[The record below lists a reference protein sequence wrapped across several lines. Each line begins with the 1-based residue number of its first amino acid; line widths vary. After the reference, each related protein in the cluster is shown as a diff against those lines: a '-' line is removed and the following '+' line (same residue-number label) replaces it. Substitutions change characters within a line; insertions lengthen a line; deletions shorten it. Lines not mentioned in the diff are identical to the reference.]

1 MMILVAFVTL
11 LLVAVVVALQVKAL
25 LLISEYLPCF
35 PFRPLFK
42 VSAGLIGVIAAH
54 VASIVLFGTII
65 FLLAKTN
72 PEKFGRLEGVG
83 SQTIHDFIYFSFT
96 TYTTVGYGDYI
107 PVGPIRLISQIEAL
121 VGLVLIAC
129 SASYIFIIMQD
140 YWKRHARRLRVTK
153 SPSTPE
159 KPRRKD
165 AL

>member
-1 MMILVAFVTL
+1 MIAVAFITI

-25 LLISEYLPCF
+25 LLISEYLPRF
-35 PFRPLFK
+35 PFRPLLK

-54 VASIVLFGTII
+54 VASIVLFGTVI
-65 FLLAKTN
+65 FFLAKAN
-72 PEKFGRLEGVG
+72 PEKFGRLEGLG

-140 YWKRHARRLRVTK
+140 YWKKHARRLRAAK
-153 SPSTPE
+153 SPAIHE
-159 KPRRKD
+159 KPRRKN

>member
-1 MMILVAFVTL
+1 MIPVAFITI
-11 LLVAVVVALQVKAL
+11 LLVAGVVAFQVKSL
-25 LLISEYLPCF
+25 LLLSEYLPRF
-35 PFRPLFK
+35 PFRPLLK

-54 VASIVLFGTII
+54 VASIVLFGTAI

-72 PEKFGRLEGVG
+72 PEKFGRLEGDG
-83 SQTIHDFIYFSFT
+83 SHAIHDFIYFSFT

-129 SASYIFIIMQD
+129 SASYIFMIMQD
-140 YWKRHARRLRVTK
+140 YWKKHARRLRAAKPPTNL
-153 SPSTPE
+153 E
-159 KPRRKD
+159 KPRRKN

>member
-1 MMILVAFVTL
+1 MIAVAFITI
-11 LLVAVVVALQVKAL
+11 LLVAGVVALQVKAL
-25 LLISEYLPCF
+25 LLISEYLPRF
-35 PFRPLFK
+35 PFRPLLK

-54 VASIVLFGTII
+54 VASIVLFGTVI

-72 PEKFGRLEGVG
+72 PDKFGRLEGFG

-140 YWKRHARRLRVTK
+140 YWKKHARRLRAAKPPVTH
-153 SPSTPE
+153 E
-159 KPRRKD
+159 KPHRKNG
-165 AL
+165 L

>member
-1 MMILVAFVTL
+1 MIAVAFITI

-25 LLISEYLPCF
+25 LLISEYLPRF
-35 PFRPLFK
+35 PFRPLLK

-54 VASIVLFGTII
+54 VASIVLFGTVI
-65 FLLAKTN
+65 FLLAKAN
-72 PEKFGRLEGVG
+72 PEKFGRLEGLG

-140 YWKRHARRLRVTK
+140 YWKKHARGLRAAK
-153 SPSTPE
+153 SPAIHE
-159 KPRRKD
+159 KPRRKN

>member
-1 MMILVAFVTL
+1 MIAVAFITI
-11 LLVAVVVALQVKAL
+11 LLVAGVVALQVKAL
-25 LLISEYLPCF
+25 LLISEYLPRF

-54 VASIVLFGTII
+54 VASIVLFGTAI

-72 PEKFGRLEGVG
+72 PEKFGRLEGLG

-96 TYTTVGYGDYI
+96 TYITVVYGDYI

-140 YWKRHARRLRVTK
+140 YWKKHARRLRVAKPPT
-153 SPSTPE
+153 TPE
-159 KPRRKD
+159 KPRRKN